1 MRNNR
6 MNYGHLKMSSKL
18 RNYKIMKELDFCAV
32 HNLKFSQ
39 IKHEYIIVIQTTS
52 YLLLMAH

>member
-1 MRNNR
+1 
-6 MNYGHLKMSSKL
+6 
-18 RNYKIMKELDFCAV
+18 MKELDFCAV